1 MLKSMTGYGKA
12 TGTYQDKK
20 IAVELRSLN
29 SKGGDVYLKCP
40 SIYKSKEIPIRK
52 VLKDRLDRGKIECVI
67 TIESTEGQAN
77 VAINRSLVVKYYNE
91 LEAISDEVGAEK
103 ETLLPAIMRFPEVLI
118 SKEEELED
126 GEWMVLEKVV
136 LSAIEKIDR
145 FRLEEG
151 ETLEADFTHSINAI
165 REMLEEVPQYE
176 QKRIDTVRDR
186 MDRSIEELQV
196 KHDDS
201 RLEQEL
207 IYYIEK
213 LDITEE
219 KSRLAHHLDYFQETM
234 VKESP
239 NGKKLGF
246 IGQEIGREINTLGS
260 KSYHA
265 DMQRLVVQMKDHLEK
280 IKEQVLN
287 TL

>member
-1 MLKSMTGYGKA
+1 MTGYGKA

-52 VLKDRLDRGKIECVI
+52 VLKDRLDRGKIECVV
-67 TIESTEGQAN
+67 TIESADGQAN
-77 VAINRSLVVKYYNE
+77 VAINRSLVVNYYNE
-91 LEAISDEVGAEK
+91 LKAISDEVGAEK

-118 SKEEELED
+118 SKEEELEE
-126 GEWMVLEKVV
+126 GEWKVLEKVL
-136 LSAIEKIDR
+136 LSAIEKMDQ
-145 FRLEEG
+145 FRQEEG

-165 REMLEEVPQYE
+165 REMLEEVPQHE

-186 MDRSIEELQV
+186 MQKSIEELQV

-234 VKESP
+234 IKEAP

>member
-1 MLKSMTGYGKA
+1 MTGYGKA

>member
-1 MLKSMTGYGKA
+1 MTGYGKA
-12 TGTYQDKK
+12 TGTYQHKK

-40 SIYKSKEIPIRK
+40 TLYKSKEIPIRK
-52 VLKDRLDRGKIECVI
+52 ALQNQLDRGKIECVI
-67 TIESTEGQAN
+67 TVESADGEAS
-77 VAINRSLVVKYYNE
+77 VAVNRPLVVKYYNE
-91 LEAISDEVGAEK
+91 LSAISDAVGAEK
-103 ETLLPAIMRFPEVLI
+103 ESLLPAIMRFPEVLI
-118 SKEEELED
+118 SKEEDLEE
-126 GEWMVLEKVV
+126 GEWEVLEKI
-136 LSAIEKIDR
+136 LWEAIEKLDN
-145 FRLEEG
+145 FRKEEG
-151 ETLEADFTHSINAI
+151 ETLEADFDQSINAI
-165 REMLEEVPQYE
+165 REMLEEVPKYE
-176 QKRIDTVRDR
+176 QARIDTVRER
-186 MDRSIEELQV
+186 MQKSIEELQV
-196 KHDDS
+196 KHDDN

-219 KSRLAHHLDYFQETM
+219 KTRLAHHLDYFQETM
-234 VKESP
+234 KKEAP